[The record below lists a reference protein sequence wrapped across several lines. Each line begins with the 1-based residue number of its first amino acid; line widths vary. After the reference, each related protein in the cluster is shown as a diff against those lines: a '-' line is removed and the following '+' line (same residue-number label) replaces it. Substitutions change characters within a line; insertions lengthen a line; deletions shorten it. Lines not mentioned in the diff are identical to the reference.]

1 MVKSTKITKLLTA
14 YLFVVSISS
23 VAAESGVGKE
33 LLEKQQKQ
41 MDELLVDMNKTGKD
55 LYDEITNEPQGV
67 VESGCL
73 GSIRDIDLS
82 VVPIDPMG
90 ILGAVYAAIKDQIT
104 DLSCSAAKDF
114 AEQANNELTGK
125 LETPFGIVSLEASN
139 NPSEDQGIFKPN
151 VIIDNEK
158 VGKEVT
164 EEVLEGVRNNSYNSS
179 SGLNNTSIKEY
190 KSNNKPRNSKDVE
203 KKLENVIDVN
213 KIWGGDGED
222 SGGDNDNN

>member
-104 DLSCSAAKDF
+104 DLSCSAAK
-114 AEQANNELTGK
+114 ELTGK

-139 NPSEDQGIFKPN
+139 NPPEDQGIFKPN

-164 EEVLEGVRNNSYNSS
+164 EEVLEGVRNNRYNSS

-222 SGGDNDNN
+222 SSGDNDNN